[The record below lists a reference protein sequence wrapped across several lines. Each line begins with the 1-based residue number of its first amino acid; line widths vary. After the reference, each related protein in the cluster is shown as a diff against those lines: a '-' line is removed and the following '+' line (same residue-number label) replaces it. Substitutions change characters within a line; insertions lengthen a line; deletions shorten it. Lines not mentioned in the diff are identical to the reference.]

1 MTIVLVLCGRFSL
14 PADGGHGGASAC
26 GGL

>member
-1 MTIVLVLCGRFSL
+1 MTFVLVLYGFSL
-14 PADGGHGGASAC
+14 PADGGDGGASAC